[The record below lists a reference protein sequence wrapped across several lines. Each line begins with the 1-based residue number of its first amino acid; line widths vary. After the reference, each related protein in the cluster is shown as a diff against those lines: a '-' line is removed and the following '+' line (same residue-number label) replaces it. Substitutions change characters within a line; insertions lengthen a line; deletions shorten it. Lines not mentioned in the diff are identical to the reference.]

1 VKTWILTLILAGL
14 AMIGPFSIDTFL
26 PSFHAIA
33 RQFDVSMAAVQ
44 QTLSAYLVAAGL
56 MNLFYGTLSDSWGRR
71 PVILVS
77 LALFTGASVGAAL
90 APSFGWLLVFRVLQG
105 LTASAGRVIGQ
116 AIIRDRFEGEAAHRL
131 MSYVMMVFG
140 LAPAIAPVLGGYL
153 HVAFGWRSVFVFMA
167 VLGLVLL
174 LATQRFLGESLS
186 PPARQR
192 FHLVTLAKNYA
203 LALRHRP
210 FVARA
215 LAVGFAFGGLGLYIS
230 SAASFVIN
238 ILHLPETAFAWL
250 FLPMIG
256 GMVAGSA
263 LSSRLGARM
272 RPRAVLATGFACM
285 GLAVS
290 INLAYNSF
298 FEAAIPWAVVPV
310 MLYTLGLGF
319 TMPAM
324 MLSALDI
331 FPTMRGLAASLVSSV
346 QMLVFSL
353 ISGVVAPML
362 FDSAWKLAE
371 GVALLFVLAISCWAV
386 GAWTGRRPR
395 RLET

>member
-1 VKTWILTLILAGL
+1 MRLWILTVILAGL

-33 RQFDVSMAAVQ
+33 QQFDVSMAAVQ

-77 LALFTGASVGAAL
+77 LVLFTGASIGAAL
-90 APSFGWLLVFRVLQG
+90 APTFGWLLVFRVFQG

-167 VLGLVLL
+167 GLGFILL
-174 LATQRFLGESLS
+174 LATHRSLGESL
-186 PPARQR
+186 PREKRTR
-192 FHLVTLAKNYA
+192 FHPVTLARNYGT
-203 LALRHRP
+203 ALRHRT

-256 GMVAGSA
+256 GMVGGSA

-272 RPRAVLATGFACM
+272 RPRALLGAGFACM
-285 GLAVS
+285 GIAAGV
-290 INLAYNSF
+290 NLAYNVF
-298 FEAAIPWAVVPV
+298 LAAAVPWAVVPI

-324 MLSALDI
+324 MLAALDI
-331 FPTMRGLAASLVSSV
+331 FPTMRGMAASLVSSV
-346 QMLVFSL
+346 QMLMFSL
-353 ISGVVAPML
+353 VSGVIAPML
-362 FDSAWKLAE
+362 FDSALKLAE
-371 GVALLFVLAISCWAV
+371 GVAVLFLLTIIAWASGV
-386 GAWTGRRPR
+386 RR
-395 RLET
+395 

>member
-1 VKTWILTLILAGL
+1 VKTWILTVILAGL
-14 AMIGPFSIDTFL
+14 AAIGPFAIDTFL
-26 PSFHAIA
+26 PSFHAISQ
-33 RQFDVSMAAVQ
+33 QFDVSLAAVQ

-56 MNLFYGTLSDSWGRR
+56 MNLFYGTISDSFGRR
-71 PVILVS
+71 PVILIS
-77 LALFTGASVGAAL
+77 LVLFTAASVGAAL

-116 AIIRDRFEGEAAHRL
+116 AIVRDRFEGAAAHRL

-167 VLGLVLL
+167 GLGFVLL
-174 LATQRFLGESLS
+174 LATYRFLGESLA
-186 PPARQR
+186 PERRTR
-192 FHLVTLAKNYA
+192 FHPMTVARNYA
-203 LALRHRP
+203 TALRHRP
-210 FVARA
+210 FVART

-263 LSSRLGARM
+263 LSSRVGAGM
-272 RPRAVLATGFACM
+272 RPGAVLSMGFACM
-285 GLAVS
+285 GLAVCV
-290 INLAYNSF
+290 NLAYNGF
-298 FEAAIPWAVVPV
+298 FVAAIPWAVLPV

-319 TMPAM
+319 TMPAL
-324 MLSALDI
+324 MLSALDV
-331 FPTMRGLAASLVSSV
+331 FPQMRGLAASLVASV
-346 QMLVFSL
+346 QMLMFSL
-353 ISGVVAPML
+353 ISGVVAPIL
-362 FDSAWKLAE
+362 FDGAFKLAG
-371 GVALLFVLAISCWAV
+371 GVAILYLLALSCW
-386 GAWTGRRPR
+386 GIGSWTGPLTRRR
-395 RLET
+395 E